1 MTDLTK
7 GSPTKQMLKFAIPV
21 CLGNIFQLF
30 YSLTDTRIVGSTLGE
45 RALAA
50 VGASTAIS
58 ALLIGFLTGLTNGFS
73 IIIAQNFGAKDEEKI
88 RKSIAGT
95 ILLGFLTAVFISV
108 FSVGFLKSILGLLN
122 VSEELFSQSYGYIRA
137 ILLGI
142 VATMFYNAFAGILR
156 AIGDTV
162 APLIFLVIACGFNI
176 FLDLYFI
183 LVLKTGVAGAAWA
196 TVISQ
201 GISVIFCVVYMWL
214 KYPKFRL
221 KKEDFLIDIGLVKKL
236 YGSGMS
242 MGMMMSLVYFGT
254 LALQVA
260 INTLGTNT
268 IVAHTAARKITEFFM
283 LPFGVMSITMATYC
297 GQNKGARE
305 YKRIKIGIWQALYIT
320 WAWCIFILFLSY
332 TVAPQLIYL
341 VTGTHIVEIIDTAEK
356 YLKINTIFYFV
367 PAIICILRN
376 AMQGIGDLLIP
387 IFSSA
392 IELIGKVV
400 IAFFLTP
407 SIGYM
412 GIIVSEPIVWV
423 LMVIPLIVKTVRNPI
438 FKNLDKGGTE

>member
-1 MTDLTK
+1 MIDLTK
-7 GSPTKQMLKFAIPV
+7 GSPSKQMLKFATPV

-45 RALAA
+45 TALAA

-58 ALLIGFLTGLTNGFS
+58 TLLVGFLTGLTNGFS
-73 IIIAQNFGAKDEEKI
+73 IIVAQEFGAKNEEKI
-88 RKSIAGT
+88 KKSIAGT
-95 ILLGFLTAVFISV
+95 LL
-108 FSVGFLKSILGLLN
+108 LGLLTALVISFFSVTFLNPILHILN
-122 VSEELFSQSYGYIRA
+122 VSPELFNNSYGYIRA

-183 LVLKTGVAGAAWA
+183 LKLDSGVVGAAWA

-201 GISVIFCVVYMWL
+201 ALSVLFCLVYMWY
-214 KYPKFRL
+214 KYPRL
-221 KKEDFLIDIGLVKKL
+221 RLTKKDFSINLELIKRLYASGL
-236 YGSGMS
+236 S

-254 LALQVA
+254 LALQIA
-260 INTLGTNT
+260 INTFGTNT
-268 IVAHTAARKITEFFM
+268 IVAHTAARKITEFLM
-283 LPFGVMSITMATYC
+283 LPFGVMSVTMATYC

-305 YKRIKIGIWQALYIT
+305 YGRIKKGIWQALYIT
-320 WAWCIFILFLSY
+320 WIWCVLVLILSY
-332 TVAPQLIYL
+332 TISPQLIYL
-341 VTGTHIVEIIDTAEK
+341 VTGTKIDEIIITAEK

-367 PAIICILRN
+367 PAAICILRN
-376 AMQGIGDLLIP
+376 AMQGVGDLITP

-392 IELIGKVV
+392 IELIGKTA
-400 IAFFLTP
+400 IAFLLAP

-423 LMVIPLIVKTVRNPI
+423 LMVIPLIIKIRKLLFSPTAKYR
-438 FKNLDKGGTE
+438 